1 MNRLNSTG
9 SIVLLT
15 FLLFVSGCQSQNV
28 PTDEVTVNGLVQVM
42 GNEPFTAV
50 ILQTTSSNSY
60 ILKMSNELRQSFL
73 TPARLRVVGRVYL
86 DDWNG
91 KPWAHI
97 EVKEL
102 RIID

>member
-1 MNRLNSTG
+1 MRQLNIPG
-9 SIVLLT
+9 SVILLT

-28 PTDEVTVNGLVQVM
+28 PTDEFTVSGLVQVM

-50 ILQTTSSNSY
+50 MLQTTSSNSY
-60 ILKMSNELRQSFL
+60 ILKMTSDLRQSFL
-73 TPARLRVVGRVYL
+73 TPARLQVAGRLYL

-97 EVKEL
+97 EVTAV
-102 RIID
+102 RILD